1 MGSRFAAKAVR
12 LLRFSMSLKGVSD
25 KMDSY
30 EITMTSDATT
40 DLVVDVYRN
49 LKYNYVLLSGL

>member
-1 MGSRFAAKAVR
+1 MGSRFAANAVR

-40 DLVVDVYRN
+40 DLVIDGYRN